1 MGPLGNAGQDQ
12 LVDVYLVI
20 FFVNYQINPLLPS
33 FPPLTPPS
41 LLLPPPSLL
50 LPPPSLLLPLVVG
63 WSYTLIFILLVQLY
77 GAVVEVPTKPGHLST
92 FPCLHLQTTPA
103 PSSSGHSSA
112 GHAAYSRN
120 GCVSTATGLHRRSGA
135 ATATE
140 SSSLQDEFLKAS
152 DFSLDG
158 WREEVCLFLRTKQ
171 PLTFRVE

>member
-1 MGPLGNAGQDQ
+1 MG
-12 LVDVYLVI
+12 
-20 FFVNYQINPLLPS
+20 
-33 FPPLTPPS
+33 
-41 LLLPPPSLL
+41 LLLKS
-50 LPPPSLLLPLVVG
+50 
-63 WSYTLIFILLVQLY
+63 
-77 GAVVEVPTKPGHLST
+77 PTRPGRLST

-135 ATATE
+135 AAGTE
-140 SSSLQDEFLKAS
+140 SLSLEDEFLKES

-171 PLTFRVE
+171 SLTFRVE